1 MLDTVESGAS
11 VLTWICSETGWP
23 DHWPWRSGQ
32 ADQRGGPT
40 SEHVSNV
47 DSNDPAMPIGRLNLT

>member
-32 ADQRGGPT
+32 ADQRGRPT